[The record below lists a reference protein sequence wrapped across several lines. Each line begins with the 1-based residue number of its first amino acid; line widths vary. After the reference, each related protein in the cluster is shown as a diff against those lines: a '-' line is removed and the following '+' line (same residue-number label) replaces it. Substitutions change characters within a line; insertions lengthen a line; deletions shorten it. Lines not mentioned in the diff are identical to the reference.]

1 MANSGSKII
10 FNIGK
15 QILKQIINPI
25 PTIKIYHKTFNEC
38 TGESCSFYNFDNK
51 NAKNYCA
58 NFCKKTQVVRPMVKR
73 LFNFNSFSGPV
84 LNPKG
89 KFTPK
94 SFNANIFSF
103 LAKIKIN
110 YKSKIRLSSNQIK
123 QMLTL
128 YSRCDSNGIIK
139 SISKHQIAEVIGC
152 TEKTVENNNI
162 LLQQLRFISIQPRE
176 KGELTIFINEYK
188 DQHKNDG
195 GGYIVMSG
203 DMLSLLM
210 EINDVNSLRVA
221 IPAIIKNDMNSLF
234 NHDTRF
240 SIKQI
245 KEMLPSYIY
254 TRKAIIKIIDTF
266 SCLSKNI
273 FKWKEED
280 NVFIV
285 DIDRTIDGKTIKKE
299 RTVIFESE
307 IIGAISEKY
316 TDAAVSITE
325 ETIKDELST
334 DMEDLVAMGFEYGID
349 IVKSFAVEAF
359 ELKETI
365 RNFGA
370 YVRNLISIFH
380 SKGMKLNI
388 L

>member
-1 MANSGSKII
+1 MGNSGSKII

-15 QILKQIINPI
+15 QILKQISEPI
-25 PTIKIYHKTFNEC
+25 QTIKIYHRTFNEC
-38 TGESCSFYNFDNK
+38 IGESCRLGFYNSDDK
-51 NAKNYCA
+51 NAINYCTS
-58 NFCKKTQVVRPMVKR
+58 FCTDCHVVRPMVKR
-73 LFNFNSFSGPV
+73 IFNFNSFEGPV
-84 LNPKG
+84 LNPNG
-89 KFTPK
+89 KFTTK
-94 SFNANIFSF
+94 SFNVKIFDF

-139 SISKHQIAEVIGC
+139 NISKKQIASVIGC
-152 TEKTVENNNI
+152 TEKTIENNNI
-162 LLQQLRFISIQPRE
+162 LLQQLRFISIQPKE
-176 KGELTIFINEYK
+176 KGELTVFINNYK
-188 DQHKNDG
+188 DQYKKDG

-221 IPAIIKNDMNSLF
+221 IPAIIKSDMNSLF
-234 NHDTRF
+234 NHDTKF

-245 KEMLPSYIY
+245 KSLLPTYIY
-254 TRKAIIKIIDTF
+254 TRKAITKIIANF
-266 SCLSKNI
+266 SSLSKNI

-280 NVFIV
+280 NFFIV
-285 DIDRTIDGKTIKKE
+285 DIDRTIDGKMIKKE

-307 IIGAISEKY
+307 IIGAISEKFS
-316 TDAAVSITE
+316 DPAITE
-325 ETIKDELST
+325 ETIKNELST
-334 DMEDLVAMGFEYGID
+334 DMDDLVAMGFEYGID
-349 IVKSFAVEAF
+349 VVKSFAVDAF

-365 RNFGA
+365 RSFGA

-380 SKGMKLNI
+380 SKGIKLDI